1 MKQEVPLCAW
11 CLGPLHFVC
20 DTCKFHLKSSVCR
33 TGNEWTYWLYVYPVH
48 IPHDF
53 RHATKPLLSSHLISY
68 HMNAKLSVTSYKL
81 QREGKKAKT
90 QKKSTFE
97 CARAGGRR
105 EQAIQQCTILLFL
118 PQEHTDDSQKWD
130 ANSLLPNL
138 DHLAQTHKI
147 KKNQTSNVWKNRL
160 KGISTNQRSQMWSPV
175 PGRWNHTTE
184 QTGHSL
190 DSRQLGK
197 KGLSLGRQ

>member
-1 MKQEVPLCAW
+1 MVSRTTSFCLWHLQVSFEVLCLPYW
-11 CLGPLHFVC
+11 KWVNILTLCLPSPHPSWFQ
-20 DTCKFHLKSSVCR
+20 TCHETPSFESS
-33 TGNEWTYWLYVYPVH
+33 N
-48 IPHDF
+48 
-53 RHATKPLLSSHLISY
+53 LLSHERQAIG
-68 HMNAKLSVTSYKL
+68 HFIQTAERRK
-81 QREGKKAKT
+81 EGQKAKT

-147 KKNQTSNVWKNRL
+147 KNQTSNVWKNRL